1 MAPIDRSTLDP
12 RADLSK
18 HEPRNVEL
26 LLPMAVE
33 AKRRRWTAK
42 DFGAKI
48 GEQWGRQASRD
59 VRSGLRE
66 RLLVEADLRAA
77 LACLSEICLAVWGEK
92 LEFTVNGVMTS

>member
-1 MAPIDRSTLDP
+1 MSDTLDP

-18 HEPRNVEL
+18 HDPRNVEL

-42 DFGAKI
+42 DFSEKI
-48 GEQWGRQASRD
+48 GQDWGSKAARD
-59 VRSGLRE
+59 IRSGIRE

-77 LACLSEICLAVWGEK
+77 LACLGDICLAVWGEK
-92 LEFTVNGVMTS
+92 ITFTIDGVMTS